1 MYRGL
6 TALAAVLCVMGTASA
21 ADLGRMPV
29 KAPAM
34 VQPVDVFSGF
44 YVGAHLG
51 YGWGARDD
59 SDTDGVIGGGQLGYN
74 WQIQNWVLGL
84 EGQMSGSGMKGN
96 TAIPG
101 ASIATDI
108 NWLGSVTGKLG
119 YVVAPTTMLYAKG
132 GVAFADYDYTAT
144 VLGVTSSAG
153 KTRTG
158 WTVGAGLEWAFAP
171 NWSTFAE
178 YQYYDFGS
186 DTFNFT
192 GLAAADLDSSVHT
205 VKVGVNYRFG
215 R

>member
-1 MYRGL
+1 MTRGL
-6 TALAAVLCVMGTASA
+6 AALIAAFCFAGTASA

-34 VQPVDVFSGF
+34 VAPVNTFAGF

-59 SDTDGVIGGGQLGYN
+59 SDTDGFIGGGQLGYN

-84 EGQMSGSGMKGN
+84 EGQFSGSAMDGRS
-96 TAIPG
+96 AVPG

-119 YVVAPTTMLYAKG
+119 YAVSPVALLYAKG
-132 GVAFADYDYTAT
+132 GFAFADYDYAATALGSTST
-144 VLGVTSSAG
+144 VG

-158 WTVGAGLEWAFAP
+158 WTAGGGLEWAFAP
-171 NWSTFAE
+171 SWSAMVE

-186 DTFNFT
+186 DTFTFT
-192 GLAAADLDSSVHT
+192 NLGPVDLDSSIHAL
-205 VKVGVNYRFG
+205 KVGVNYRFG